1 MTPNLTVKTY
11 TPGLTGWANLASEIQ
26 EVMDRA
32 WRNGIEIQER
42 ERKRETETETG
53 GGGKTGTERKGH
65 RVTDNRKRDRR
76 KETHMF
82 PCI

>member
-42 ERKRETETETG
+42 ERKSFI
-53 GGGKTGTERKGH
+53 RK
-65 RVTDNRKRDRR
+65 RNRNRDRR
-76 KETHMF
+76 RWEDRHREKGAQSNR
-82 PCI
+82 